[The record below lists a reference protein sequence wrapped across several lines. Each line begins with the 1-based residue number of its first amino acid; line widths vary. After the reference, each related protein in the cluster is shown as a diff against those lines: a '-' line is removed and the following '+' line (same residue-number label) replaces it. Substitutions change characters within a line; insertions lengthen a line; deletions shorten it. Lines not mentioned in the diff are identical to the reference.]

1 MTQLDQI
8 HQDVQMR
15 VEAIAA
21 AANWPCRK
29 GCDECCRRLAR
40 APEVSGEEWRLLE
53 AAIAELPPELGE
65 EVRRRIRASAGQ
77 LRPVVCPLLDEASG
91 ACLVYAARPVACR
104 SYGFYAE
111 RDQVLGCARI
121 EAISHERIDIVW
133 GNHQSIEQRLAALGP
148 VKPLSDWLDRAEPSR
163 NDRGQA

>member
-1 MTQLDQI
+1 MTPIEQI
-8 HQDVQMR
+8 HRDVEAR

-21 AANWPCRK
+21 ASNWPCRK

-40 APEVSGEEWRLLE
+40 APEVSEDEWRLLE
-53 AAIAELPPELGE
+53 AAIAELPPDRGAEI
-65 EVRRRIRASAGQ
+65 RRRIRASAGQ
-77 LRPVVCPLLDEASG
+77 SRPVVCPLLDEANG

-121 EAISHERIDIVW
+121 EAISRERIDVVW
-133 GNHQSIEQRLAALGP
+133 GNHQSLEQRLAALGP
-148 VKPLSDWLDRAEPSR
+148 AKPLSEWLDGAELH
-163 NDRGQA
+163 G